1 MVLALGLANSGCSF
15 MFVTPPPA
23 LADQPSEPHADCSTS
38 RAAPV
43 IDGIIAGY
51 QVIRTVYATQA
62 PDSTYQGKAPLSRG
76 TDIALGAGFAGLFLA
91 STIYGAVYTSQCQA
105 YKARS
110 EEADRAEKRE
120 RAKAN
125 GYRVTPEPEQEE
137 KTDSVGPAV
146 ESAPPA
152 PLHFTSTPKSGG
164 AFPQ

>member
-1 MVLALGLANSGCSF
+1 

-38 RAAPV
+38 RVAPV
-43 IDGIIAGY
+43 IDGIIAGV
-51 QVIRTVYATQA
+51 QVIRTVYTTQT
-62 PDSTYQGKAPLSRG
+62 PDSTYQGKAPISRG
-76 TDIALGAGFAGLFLA
+76 TEFALNAGSAGLFLA
-91 STIYGAVYTSQCQA
+91 STIYGAVNTSKCEA

-125 GYRVTPEPEQEE
+125 GYRVTPEPEPEE
-137 KTDSVGPAV
+137 KADSAQPRV
-146 ESAPPA
+146 EAAPPAAA

-164 AFPQ
+164 SLPP